1 MAAEGVGAVSF
12 VFPGDPA
19 TRTGGFIYDRIIC
32 DRLAARGWD
41 VDRLVLPVVHKMRVV
56 GLVTPD
62 QLQEIRGS

>member
-19 TRTGGFIYDRIIC
+19 TRTGGFIYDRTIC

-41 VDRLVLPVVHKMRVV
+41 AARLDAFYGGNWWNFLERSLPH
-56 GLVTPD
+56 
-62 QLQEIRGS
+62 